1 VPNAQGP
8 SAPPPQCAGAFGP
21 TAPVRNS
28 PSPPPQCAKKSPPAA
43 GPVRGSQ
50 RRTAQCASV
59 PPDEGPSVQSL
70 DRTVRQAPVCQAL
83 VRNLL
88 PPPPQCAQWSPP
100 AAAKYS
106 RACGRCGP
114 ACHVPGGL
122 PPATQYAR
130 DPRPMCRGW
139 MPRMSSVPGA
149 QTAVAQC
156 AGPCKPTCL
165 VRMPNE
171 SARCAHPPGVSN
183 SRY

>member
-1 VPNAQGP
+1 MISVTRFRDTRGGCAALGPMRRGLRPRHPNARGP
-8 SAPPPQCAGAFGP
+8 SAPPPQCAIPHHHLPNAQNFLRQ
-21 TAPVRNS
+21 A
-28 PSPPPQCAKKSPPAA
+28 QA

-70 DRTVRQAPVCQAL
+70 DRTVRQAPVFQAL

-88 PPPPQCAQWSPP
+88 PPPPRCAKCSPP
-100 AAAKYS
+100 AAAQYA

-122 PPATQYAR
+122 PPVTQYAR

-139 MPRMSSVPGA
+139 MPDV
-149 QTAVAQC
+149 QC
-156 AGPCKPTCL
+156 AISANGSGPMRGS
-165 VRMPNE
+165 V
-171 SARCAHPPGVSN
+171 
-183 SRY
+183 